1 MTRPQTTRK
10 GKTTT
15 IRCGY
20 ATLDVTLNEWEGGG
34 EVFAK
39 YSFQADGAKDLI
51 ERAQKEDAAAVQQLM
66 EALQA
71 PQGYLDRLCT
81 MASLAIQGRGDRA
94 TVARHLMGDKT
105 WPRGTAGQPT
115 SPIDAIGK
123 LLQKKEGEETSYDR
137 V

>member
-1 MTRPQTTRK
+1 MTKPSPTRK

-20 ATLDVTLNEWEGGG
+20 ATLDVTLNEWPGGA

-39 YSFQADGAKDLI
+39 YTFQADGAKDLI
-51 ERAQKEDAAAVQQLM
+51 ERAQRGDAAAVQHLM

-81 MASLAIQGRGDRA
+81 MASIAMQGRGDRA

-123 LLQKKEGEETSYDR
+123 LLKEDDHSDS